1 METSTSRKQGFTL
14 IELLVVIAIIAI
26 LAAILF
32 PVFQKVRENAR
43 RASCQSNLKQLGL
56 AFIQYTQDADEKYP
70 VCSAVSDY
78 DNTVDW
84 AGYVYPFAKSAG
96 VYTCPD
102 DSTAP
107 LSNAAAGATASSY
120 GLNSNF
126 ANHDMGGIA
135 LSQLAGPANTVQLFE
150 VTAVATNVAYDVAGG
165 VGSAGGD
172 GVCDLGAYNTKG
184 IRYATGVF
192 GNVTGA
198 TVGPSAGH
206 RYDALTGRHS
216 DGSNY
221 LLADGH
227 VKWLRATAVSAGQ
240 NNPTPNDPGTS
251 GAAVCVYNNGGN
263 YNSKTLA
270 ANTGYNAG
278 GIAVTFS
285 PS

>member
-1 METSTSRKQGFTL
+1 METSITRKRGFTL

-56 AFIQYTQDADEKYP
+56 AFIQYTQDADEMYP
-70 VCSAVSDY
+70 ICNGAVGNY
-78 DNTVDW
+78 NNTVDW
-84 AGYVYPFAKSAG
+84 APSVYPYAKSTG
-96 VYTCPD
+96 LYTCPD
-102 DSTAP
+102 DSTT
-107 LSNAAAGATASSY
+107 GATGKTAVSY

-126 ANHDMGGIA
+126 ANHAMGGIA
-135 LSQLAGPANTVQLFE
+135 LSQLQSSANTVQLFE
-150 VTAVATNVAYDVAGG
+150 VVASASNIPAGLDG
-165 VGSAGGD
+165 SSGSAGGD
-172 GVCDLGAYNTKG
+172 GVCDLGYYNGTG

-192 GNVTGA
+192 PNVTGA
-198 TVGPSAGH
+198 SVGSSAGH
-206 RYDALTGRHS
+206 RYDAQTGRHS

-240 NNPTPNDPGTS
+240 NNPTAGNAGVTGP
-251 GAAVCVYNNGGN
+251 AVCGYYNNGN
-263 YNSKTLA
+263 FNSNNLA
-270 ANTGYNAG
+270 ANTGYNGG